1 MKKDRRNILILF
13 LIIMVMILTSYFLF
27 VSGTTSKIKASLN
40 KMESNFNEEPNVSD
54 YPIITM
60 VINS

>member
-40 KMESNFNEEPNVSD
+40 KM
-54 YPIITM
+54 
-60 VINS
+60 